1 MFKRLIVPMDGT
13 PQAAVA
19 LPLARTMAQ
28 RTGAG
33 LVLVRLVP
41 GYALDPPRTGV
52 ALDYLERV
60 ARKLDVPVRLVV
72 ARGDDV
78 AAELI
83 FKAKLHDAD
92 LIVMATHGRAGLR
105 RAIAGSVADRAI
117 ARSPVP
123 VLVLRPGARRGRTFS
138 RLLVPVDGSL
148 LQGWALYA
156 ACALARTFSMHVDVL
171 RVVPPRSALVTR
183 FFGQNN
189 DQARQAAWA
198 SVHQLVSAFRHAGI
212 ECDEHVAVGHVAEAI
227 SATADEVGTDLV
239 VMATHGRTGVARA
252 VRGSVADQVIRTV
265 QAPVLLLRGRLD
277 GGRARAGSDPWP
289 KAVSANPSTL
299 HGS

>member
-1 MFKRLIVPMDGT
+1 MFKRLLVPMDGT

-19 LPLARTMAQ
+19 LPLARTMAK

-60 ARKLDVPVRLVV
+60 ARELDVPVRLVV

-78 AAELI
+78 AAELV

-105 RAIAGSVADRAI
+105 RAIAGSVADRVI
-117 ARSPVP
+117 GRNPVP
-123 VLVLRPGARRGRTFS
+123 VLVLRPGARRRRTFS

-148 LQGWALYA
+148 LQGRVLYA

-171 RVVPPRSALVTR
+171 RVVPPRSVLVTT
-183 FFGQNN
+183 FLGQNN
-189 DQARQAAWA
+189 DHARRAAQA

-212 ECDEHVAVGHVAEAI
+212 ECDEHVALGQVAQAM

-252 VRGSVADQVIRTV
+252 VRGSVADQVVRTV
-265 QAPVLLLRGRLD
+265 HAPVLLMRGRLD
-277 GGRARAGSDPWP
+277 RGRVPAGYDPWP
-289 KAVSANPSTL
+289 KIVPAYPSTRR
-299 HGS
+299 GS

>member
-1 MFKRLIVPMDGT
+1 MFDRLIVPLDGT

-28 RTGAG
+28 RSGAG

-52 ALDYLERV
+52 ALEYLDRV
-60 ARKLDVPVRLVV
+60 ARELDVPVRLVV

-78 AAELI
+78 AAELV

-92 LIVMATHGRAGLR
+92 LIIMATHGRAGLR
-105 RAIAGSVADRAI
+105 RAIVGSVADRVL

-148 LQGWALYA
+148 LQGRALDA
-156 ACALARTFSMHVDVL
+156 ACALARVFSMHLDVL
-171 RVVPPRSALVTR
+171 RVVPSRSATTTR
-183 FFGQNN
+183 FFGQN
-189 DQARQAAWA
+189 DEQAKQAAQA
-198 SVHQLVSAFRHAGI
+198 SVEMLVHAFRHAGI
-212 ECDEHVAVGHVAEAI
+212 ASDGHVLVGHVAETI
-227 SATADEVGTDLV
+227 CATADAVRTDLV
-239 VMATHGRTGVARA
+239 IMATHGRTGRARA
-252 VRGSVADQVIRTV
+252 VRGSVADQVVRTV
-265 QAPVLLLRGRLD
+265 HAPVLLLRGRLD
-277 GGRARAGSDPWP
+277 GGRAPAGSDPWP
-289 KAVSANPSTL
+289 KIVPA
-299 HGS
+299 